1 MNIPINII
9 LNITI
14 FLMQIKN
21 YNNYLLI
28 QIF

>member
-21 YNNYLLI
+21 DNNYLLI

>member
-21 YNNYLLI
+21 DNNYLLI
-28 QIF
+28 QIL

>member
-28 QIF
+28 QIL